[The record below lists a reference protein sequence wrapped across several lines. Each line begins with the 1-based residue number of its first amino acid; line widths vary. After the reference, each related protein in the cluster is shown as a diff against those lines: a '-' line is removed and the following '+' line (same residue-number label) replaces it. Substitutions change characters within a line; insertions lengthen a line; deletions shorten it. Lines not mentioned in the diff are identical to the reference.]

1 MKLHRNLVFAV
12 VDALGFI
19 FNEGEYA
26 DKVVQ
31 KVLKYDKRWGARDRG
46 FIAETTYD
54 MVRWKRLY
62 SEIGEIKAP
71 YTRPKLF
78 RMFAVWAVLKGIKLP
93 DWKQI
98 EPTPERRIKG
108 KFDELSKI
116 RKYRESVPDWLDLLG
131 EKALGDALWTK
142 ELAALN
148 EQASVI
154 LRTNTLKT
162 TKDKLRDNLT
172 ELGIYTDSIK
182 GHPQALK
189 LEQRA
194 NVFTTE
200 AFDSGWFEVQD
211 ASSQLVAEALDV
223 KPGQRVVDCCAGAG
237 GKTLHLAALMENKGQ
252 LIAMDIYANKL
263 KELQRRA
270 KRAGAFNIEPRH
282 ISSTKV
288 IKKLHEKA
296 DRVLIDAPCSGLGVL
311 RRNPDA
317 KWKLQESFLEKI
329 TQTQRDILQ
338 DYSKMVKDGGKMVYA
353 TCSILPQEN
362 SQQVAHFLKSE
373 AGANFTLTREQ
384 KVYASKSGFD
394 GFYIALLEKKVTTT
408 QENTP
413 KAKAVQLEAKTT
425 ETGTEVAT
433 VAVKKKTT
441 KPKAAKAEATKATP
455 EKAASKTPKAKTAE
469 TETEVAAV
477 GVKKTTTNPKA
488 AKAEATKAAP
498 EKAASKTPKAK
509 TTTKAA
515 SKTAED
521 KTPKAKTTTKAAS
534 KTPKAKTTT
543 KAASKTPK
551 AKTTAKASPKTA
563 VKTTTKAAPK
573 TAAKTTKSK
582 VSEEV
587 VKKPVTK
594 VKKVT
599 KE

>member
-469 TETEVAAV
+469 TETEVAAF
-477 GVKKTTTNPKA
+477 GVKKTTTKPKA

-521 KTPKAKTTTKAAS
+521 KTPKAKTTS
-534 KTPKAKTTT
+534 

-587 VKKPVTK
+587 VKKPATK